1 MVAVGQLLSSLNLN
15 VILGQVEAETTVPRG
30 LLLEDNL
37 FLKVASYANTLDEVI
52 EWVNENY

>member
-15 VILGQVEAETTVPRG
+15 VIASQVEAETTVPWG
-30 LLLEDNL
+30 LLLEDDN
-37 FLKVASYANTLDEVI
+37 FIKIAKYANKIEEVV